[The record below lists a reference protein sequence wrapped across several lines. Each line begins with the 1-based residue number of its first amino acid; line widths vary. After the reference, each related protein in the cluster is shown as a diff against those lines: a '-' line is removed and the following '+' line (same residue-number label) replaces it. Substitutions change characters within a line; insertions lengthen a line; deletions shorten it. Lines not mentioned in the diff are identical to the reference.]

1 MLNKNQIYKTEIT
14 GLTSEGNGVCHINS
28 IAVFVPNT
36 AVGDILNVRIVKVL
50 KKYAFGIVENIIT
63 PSSDRITSDC
73 PISLKCGGCMFRHIS
88 YEAEL
93 NYKHQRVYDAITRI
107 GGIDGSLV
115 GEIIPSDRIMAY
127 RNKAQLPI
135 AYDKNGNVT
144 VGFFAQRSHRVI
156 SVDNCLLHSE
166 AFNPIIDCFTDFANE
181 YKLTPY
187 DEKSHSGL
195 LRHLY
200 MRHAMETDEIM
211 VCIVI
216 NGKKLPHENELCERL
231 IAVENR
237 IKTIVININC
247 DKTNVITGKECR
259 TIFGSGYIT
268 DKLCGLSFRIS
279 PLSFYQVNR
288 SQAEKLYTIA
298 RDFAELKPDETLLDL
313 YCGTGT
319 IGLTMADSVKRLYG
333 VEIIPQAIE
342 DAKINA
348 EINNIKNAEFFCGD
362 ASLAAEKLAQQG
374 IKADCIIIDPPRKG
388 CDSTLINTISEKF
401 SPPRVIY
408 ISCDP
413 ATLARDLKIFNEL
426 GYSAFKVI
434 PVDLFPR
441 TGHVETV
448 VMLSHKK
455 PDSVINVKVEFGEGE
470 GKVPLDNIAKRAA
483 AYKPKER
490 VTYKM
495 IKEYIEAKYGFKVH
509 TAYIAEV
516 KRDLGLPMYDAPNA
530 VEELKQPRKHPTP
543 EKVEAIKDALKHFEV
558 I

>member
-1 MLNKNQIYKTEIT
+1 MLNKNEIYKTEIT
-14 GLTSEGNGVCHINS
+14 GLTSEGNGVCHIDS
-28 IAVFVPNT
+28 MAVFVPNT

-63 PSSDRITSDC
+63 PSSDRIIPDC
-73 PISLKCGGCMFRHIS
+73 PISSKCGGCILRHIS

-93 NYKHQRVYDAITRI
+93 KFKHQRVYDAITRI

-115 GEIIPSDRIMAY
+115 GEIIPSENTTAY
-127 RNKAQLPI
+127 RNKAQLPFS
-135 AYDKNGNVT
+135 YDQDGNIT

-156 SVDNCLLHSE
+156 PVEGCLLHSK
-166 AFNPIIDCFTDFANE
+166 AFNPIIDRFINFANK

-200 MRHAMETDEIM
+200 MRHAMGTDEIM

-216 NGKKLPHENELCERL
+216 NGNKIPHEDELCEKL
-231 IAVENR
+231 IAIESR
-237 IKTIVININC
+237 IKTIVINKNC

-259 TIFGSGYIT
+259 TIFGNGYIT
-268 DKLCGLSFRIS
+268 DKLCGLYFRIS

-298 RDFAELKPDETLLDL
+298 KDFAELKPNETLIDL

-319 IGLTMADSVKRLYG
+319 IGLTMANHVKKLYG

-348 EINNIKNAEFFCGD
+348 KINAIKNAEFFCGD
-362 ASLAAEKLAQQG
+362 ASLAAEKLAKQD

-388 CDSTLINTISEKF
+388 CDSALISTITEKF
-401 SPPRVIY
+401 SPSRVVY
-408 ISCDP
+408 VSCDP
-413 ATLARDLKIFNEL
+413 ATLSRDLKIFNES
-426 GYSAFKVI
+426 GYSVKKII

-448 VMLSHKK
+448 CLLT
-455 PDSVINVKVEFGEGE
+455 KVQ
-470 GKVPLDNIAKRAA
+470 K
-483 AYKPKER
+483 
-490 VTYKM
+490 
-495 IKEYIEAKYGFKVH
+495 
-509 TAYIAEV
+509 
-516 KRDLGLPMYDAPNA
+516 
-530 VEELKQPRKHPTP
+530 
-543 EKVEAIKDALKHFEV
+543 
-558 I
+558 

>member
-1 MLNKNQIYKTEIT
+1 
-14 GLTSEGNGVCHINS
+14 
-28 IAVFVPNT
+28 
-36 AVGDILNVRIVKVL
+36 
-50 KKYAFGIVENIIT
+50 
-63 PSSDRITSDC
+63 
-73 PISLKCGGCMFRHIS
+73 MFRHIS

-93 NYKHQRVYDAITRI
+93 KFKHQRVYDAITRI

-135 AYDKNGNVT
+135 AYDKNGNIT

-448 VMLSHKK
+448 VLLGREMVNDKSIEYMHVDYEPEDAEYLKGIK
-455 PDSVINVKVEFGEGE
+455 GSVTYAEIKAWIKEQYNVSVSSLYIAQCKDACGFEKRENYNTGAEGH
-470 GKVPLDNIAKRAA
+470 KVPQCPAEKRELIMKAF
-483 AYKPKER
+483 KHF
-490 VTYKM
+490 KM
-495 IKEYIEAKYGFKVH
+495 I
-509 TAYIAEV
+509 
-516 KRDLGLPMYDAPNA
+516 
-530 VEELKQPRKHPTP
+530 
-543 EKVEAIKDALKHFEV
+543 
-558 I
+558 

>member
-1 MLNKNQIYKTEIT
+1 
-14 GLTSEGNGVCHINS
+14 
-28 IAVFVPNT
+28 
-36 AVGDILNVRIVKVL
+36 
-50 KKYAFGIVENIIT
+50 
-63 PSSDRITSDC
+63 
-73 PISLKCGGCMFRHIS
+73 
-88 YEAEL
+88 
-93 NYKHQRVYDAITRI
+93 
-107 GGIDGSLV
+107 
-115 GEIIPSDRIMAY
+115 
-127 RNKAQLPI
+127 
-135 AYDKNGNVT
+135 
-144 VGFFAQRSHRVI
+144 
-156 SVDNCLLHSE
+156 
-166 AFNPIIDCFTDFANE
+166 
-181 YKLTPY
+181 
-187 DEKSHSGL
+187 
-195 LRHLY
+195 

-448 VMLSHKK
+448 CLLSRK
-455 PDSVINVKVEFGEGE
+455 
-470 GKVPLDNIAKRAA
+470 
-483 AYKPKER
+483 YK
-490 VTYKM
+490 
-495 IKEYIEAKYGFKVH
+495 
-509 TAYIAEV
+509 
-516 KRDLGLPMYDAPNA
+516 
-530 VEELKQPRKHPTP
+530 
-543 EKVEAIKDALKHFEV
+543 
-558 I
+558 